1 MKKLI
6 YISVLLLFG
15 SLLAGAQD
23 DRPELNDKMQQKLRE
38 YIQKRLGLTRS
49 EAERLGPVFG
59 RYLMEL
65 RKTHRELPDPLVR
78 QQRIAEI
85 RIRYRDEFRPI
96 LGEQRAGKVFVV
108 EKEFYDRVRD
118 LLNER
123 RERIQDRPKGKTIG
137 PVQ

>member
-1 MKKLI
+1 MKKFI
-6 YISVLLLFG
+6 SISVLVLCSF
-15 SLLAGAQD
+15 LLAGAQD

-96 LGEQRAGKVFVV
+96 LGEQRAGKIFVA